1 MTLRL
6 ALALSLLAVAPL
18 AGCDGAET
26 ETELVLLRVENA
38 SAVDFSSVT
47 VAFPGAALSYGA
59 VPSGGAS
66 AYREVETAYSY
77 AAVGI
82 QAAGETY
89 TAVPYDYVGE
99 TPLAVGRYTYVLGLD
114 GPRIVLELRA
124 DPA

>member
-18 AGCDGAET
+18 AGCDGA

-99 TPLAVGRYTYVLGLD
+99 APLAVGRYTYVLGLD

>member
-1 MTLRL
+1 MTLGR

-18 AGCDGAET
+18 AGCDGA

-59 VPSGGAS
+59 VPAGGAS

-77 AAVGI
+77 GAVGI
-82 QAAGETY
+82 QAGGETY
-89 TAVPYDYVGE
+89 TAVPYDYV
-99 TPLAVGRYTYVLGLD
+99 LGLD
-114 GPRIVLELRA
+114 GPRILLEMRT
-124 DPA
+124 DPAP